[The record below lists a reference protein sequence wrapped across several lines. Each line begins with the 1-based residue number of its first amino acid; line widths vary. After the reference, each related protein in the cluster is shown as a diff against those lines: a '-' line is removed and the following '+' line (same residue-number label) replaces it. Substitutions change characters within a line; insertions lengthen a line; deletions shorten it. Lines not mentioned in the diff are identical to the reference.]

1 VKKSF
6 SSGSIKAARKSRLKP
21 LFTGYH
27 EQKNV
32 PDPYPHFFDA
42 CFTVGSLGLEAG
54 FFELQ
59 TANAVEVIQNGSPE
73 ANRSPGVSPEEALEK
88 TVEESSLVG
97 FFSKEGF
104 SKETLSPAR
113 KKISTDLLRL
123 SDERYLPSG
132 ETPEAFRGRMARF
145 GHLLFLLRNCL

>member
-1 VKKSF
+1 MNKKMSRALIPIF
-6 SSGSIKAARKSRLKP
+6 LMLILLSGA
-21 LFTGYH
+21 
-27 EQKNV
+27 
-32 PDPYPHFFDA
+32 
-42 CFTVGSLGLEAG
+42 LGLEAG

-73 ANRSPGVSPEEALEK
+73 ADRSPGVSPEETFEQ

-113 KKISTDLLRL
+113 KKNLHRPAAA
-123 SDERYLPSG
+123 ER
-132 ETPEAFRGRMARF
+132 
-145 GHLLFLLRNCL
+145 